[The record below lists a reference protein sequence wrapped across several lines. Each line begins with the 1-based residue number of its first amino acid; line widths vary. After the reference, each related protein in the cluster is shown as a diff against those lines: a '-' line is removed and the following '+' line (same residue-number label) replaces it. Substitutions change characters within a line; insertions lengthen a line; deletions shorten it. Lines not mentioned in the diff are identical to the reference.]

1 MSHEVAFEIC
11 LKSGQQAFNG
21 AAVKV
26 FQHTQP
32 PLGTILIQL
41 AGLLKLLR
49 LPFQ

>member
-11 LKSGQQAFNG
+11 LKSGQQAFKG

-32 PLGTILIQL
+32 PLGTILMHP
-41 AGLLKLLR
+41 LKGG
-49 LPFQ
+49 